1 MSALGTAMLR
11 LGRCLPHVARRAT
24 VFLAGS
30 LAVALVP
37 GAFAATGSTVTF
49 RTTDGVQI
57 AATLY
62 QANRRPAPCVI
73 LVHMLTRSREDWQSL
88 ASRLA
93 DAGISALA
101 IDLRGH
107 GASGADPRG
116 GADAADL
123 SADLLDVQAACAFL
137 ASHPDLGVG
146 AIGIAGASIGANL
159 AVVAAASDATVRSVA
174 LLSPGLDY
182 RNIRIEGPF
191 RKYGD
196 RPALLVA
203 SQEDSYAT
211 GSIRRLQKGATG
223 MKEVRIVSGAGH
235 GTVMLSR
242 QPDLAALLV
251 EWFER
256 TLR

>member
-1 MSALGTAMLR
+1 MSALRAERR
-11 LGRCLPHVARRAT
+11 LPRVTRRAT
-24 VFLAGS
+24 ALLAG
-30 LAVALVP
+30 LLGVAFVP
-37 GAFAATGSTVTF
+37 GIHAGPGTNVTF

-57 AATLY
+57 AATFY
-62 QANRRPAPCVI
+62 QATRRPAPCVI
-73 LVHMLTRSREDWQSL
+73 LVHMLTRSREDWQAV

-107 GASGADPRG
+107 GASGADSRG
-116 GADAADL
+116 GPDAADL
-123 SADLLDVQAACAFL
+123 SADVLDVQAARVFL
-137 ASHPDLGVG
+137 ASRPDLGVG
-146 AIGIAGASIGANL
+146 AVGMAGGSIGANL
-159 AVVAAASDATVRSVA
+159 ALVAAASDPTVRSVA

-211 GSIRRLQKGATG
+211 GSIRRLQKGAPGTR
-223 MKEVRIVSGAGH
+223 EVRIVSGAGH